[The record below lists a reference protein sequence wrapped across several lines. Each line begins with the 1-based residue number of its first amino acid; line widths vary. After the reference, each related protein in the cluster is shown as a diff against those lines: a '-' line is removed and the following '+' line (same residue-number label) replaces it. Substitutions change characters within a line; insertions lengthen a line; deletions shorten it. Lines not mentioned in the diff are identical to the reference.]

1 MIGRL
6 TGILAEKSPPQV
18 LIDVN
23 GVGYE
28 VDVPMS
34 SYFNLPALGERGGTD
49 RSGQCQSGDEGHR
62 GHHQR

>member
-6 TGILAEKSPPQV
+6 TGTLAEKSPPQI

-28 VDVPMS
+28 
-34 SYFNLPALGERGGTD
+34 
-49 RSGQCQSGDEGHR
+49 
-62 GHHQR
+62 

>member
-34 SYFNLPALGERGGTD
+34 SYFNLPALGERTMYKVGA
-49 RSGQCQSGDEGHR
+49 
-62 GHHQR
+62 